1 MKGGLTRLA
10 GAGAALTL
18 ALAACGG
25 VDTGGSAGTGGDSGG
40 GQGEQRQITVT
51 AFAGAWGELF
61 KKSFVEPF
69 ERETGAKVNLVY
81 GANAEW
87 LTKLRAAGG
96 ENPPFDVIAFTPD
109 ASLPAASAGLL
120 QPIDTTAL
128 THWKELDPVLSGKSA
143 YQGKQYGVPLTT
155 GSTGLLY
162 RTDHVKTAPK
172 DWSDIFDK
180 KYCGHVALPPLTYNP
195 GLEFFSALV
204 TSEGG
209 KLSDPAAVDRAF
221 TRLETLKGCVSAF
234 PANAGSAATVIENG
248 DAWIMPFWDGRAFA
262 LAEAGSPIGFTYPE
276 SGPVGALTSYFVA
289 SGTKNADLA
298 TKFLDHLTA
307 AQNQKPF
314 AEGTWYA
321 AGNDSIDYS
330 EPFEQKVEHGP
341 EVFEKFTWV
350 DYSVATPKLNEWQQ
364 RWNQIFG

>member
-1 MKGGLTRLA
+1 MMKGGRTLLA
-10 GAGAALTL
+10 GAGAALMLTL
-18 ALAACGG
+18 SACGG
-25 VDTGGSAGTGGDSGG
+25 VDTGGTSGTGTQSGSGG
-40 GQGEQRQITVT
+40 QQTLTVT

-69 ERETGAKVNLVY
+69 ERDTGAKVNLVY

-96 ENPPFDVIAFTPD
+96 NNPPFDVIALTPD

-120 QPIDTTAL
+120 QPLDTAKL
-128 THWKELDPVLSGKSA
+128 AHWKELDPVLSGRSA
-143 YQGKQYGVPLTT
+143 YQSKQYGVPLTT

-162 RTDHVKTAPK
+162 RTDKIKTPPQ

-180 KYCGHVALPPLTYNP
+180 QYCGHIALPPLTYNP

-204 TSEGG
+204 TSDGG

-221 TRLETLKGCVSAF
+221 AKLETLKDCVSSF
-234 PANAGSAATVIENG
+234 PANAGNAATVVENG

-262 LAEAGSPIGFTYPE
+262 MAEAGSPIGFTYPK

-289 SGTKNADLA
+289 SGTQKGELA
-298 TKFLDHLTA
+298 TKFLDYLTA

-330 EPFEQKVEHGP
+330 EAFDERVEHGP
-341 EVFEKFTWV
+341 EVFKKFIWV
-350 DYSVATPKLNEWQQ
+350 DYAVATPKLNEWQQ

>member
-1 MKGGLTRLA
+1 MRGGTTRLA
-10 GAGAALTL
+10 GAGAAIVL

-25 VDTGGSAGTGGDSGG
+25 VDTGGGSTEAAK
-40 GQGEQRQITVT
+40 QEITVT

-69 ERETGAKVNLVY
+69 QRDTGVKVNLVY

-96 ENPPFDVIAFTPD
+96 KNPPFDVIAFTPD
-109 ASLPAASAGLL
+109 ASRPAAAAGLL
-120 QPIDTTAL
+120 QPLQTDRLA
-128 THWKELDPVLSGKSA
+128 HWKELDPVLAEKSA
-143 YQGKQYGVPLTT
+143 HDGKQYGVPLTT
-155 GSTGLLY
+155 GSTGLMY
-162 RTDHVKTAPK
+162 RTDKIKNAPA

-180 KYCGHVALPPLTYNP
+180 QYCGHVALPPLTYNP

-204 TSEGG
+204 TSQGG
-209 KLSDPAAVDRAF
+209 KLSDPAAVDKAF
-221 TRLETLKGCVSAF
+221 TQLAKLKGCVSSF
-234 PANAGSAATVIENG
+234 PANAGNAATVMENG

-262 LAEAGSPIGFTYPE
+262 MAQAGSPIGFAYPK

-289 SGTKNADLA
+289 AGTTKSDLA
-298 TKFLDHLTA
+298 TKFLDYLTA
-307 AQNQKPF
+307 APNQKPF

-321 AGNDSIDYS
+321 AGNDTITYS
-330 EPFEQKVEHGP
+330 KEFDQRVQHGP
-341 EVFEKFTWV
+341 EVFRKFTWV
-350 DYSVATPKLNEWQQ
+350 DYAVATPKLNEWQQ

>member
-1 MKGGLTRLA
+1 MMKGGVTRLA
-10 GAGAALTL
+10 GAGVAVVL

-25 VDTGGSAGTGGDSGG
+25 VDTGGGTSGGDK
-40 GQGEQRQITVT
+40 QEELTVT

-69 ERETGAKVNLVY
+69 ERDTGAKVNLVY

-96 ENPPFDVIAFTPD
+96 KNPPFDVLAFTPD

-120 QPIDTTAL
+120 QPLQTDRL
-128 THWKELDPVLSGKSA
+128 THWKDLDPTLGSKSA
-143 YQGKQYGVPLTT
+143 YGGKQYGVPLTT
-155 GSTGLLY
+155 GSTGLMY
-162 RTDHVKTAPK
+162 RNDKIKTAPA

-204 TSEGG
+204 TSQGG
-209 KLSDPAAVDRAF
+209 KLSDPAAVDKAF
-221 TRLETLKGCVSAF
+221 ATLETLKGCVSAF
-234 PANAGSAATVIENG
+234 PANAGAAATVIENG

-262 LAEAGSPIGFTYPE
+262 LAQAGSPISFTYPK
-276 SGPVGALTSYFVA
+276 SGAVGALTSYFIA
-289 SGTKNADLA
+289 SGTQHSELA
-298 TKFLDHLTA
+298 MKFLDYLTA
-307 AQNQKPF
+307 AENQKPF

-321 AGNDSIDYS
+321 AGNNTITYNDN
-330 EPFEQKVEHGP
+330 FEQWVEHGP
-341 EVFEKFTWV
+341 EVYKKFVWV

>member
-1 MKGGLTRLA
+1 VV
-10 GAGAALTL
+10 ALTL
-18 ALAACGG
+18 SACGG
-25 VDTGGSAGTGGDSGG
+25 VDTGGSSNTGTGS
-40 GQGEQRQITVT
+40 GEQQQITVT

-61 KKSFVEPF
+61 KKSFVAPF
-69 ERETGAKVNLVY
+69 ERDTGAKVNLVY

-96 ENPPFDVIAFTPD
+96 KNPPFDVIAFTPD

-120 QPIDTTAL
+120 QPVDTAKL
-128 THWKELDPVLSGKSA
+128 THWKEIDPVLSGKSV

-162 RTDHVKTAPK
+162 RTDKIKTLPQ

-180 KYCGHVALPPLTYNP
+180 QYCGHIALPPLTYNP

-209 KLSDPAAVDRAF
+209 TLSDPAAVDKAF
-221 TRLETLKGCVSAF
+221 TKLATLKDCVSSF
-234 PANAGSAATVIENG
+234 PANAGNAATVVENG

-262 LAEAGSPIGFTYPE
+262 MAQAGSPIGFTYPK
-276 SGPVGALTSYFVA
+276 SGPVGALTSYFIA
-289 SGTKNADLA
+289 SGSQNSALA
-298 TKFLDHLTA
+298 TKFLDYLTA

-330 EPFEQKVEHGP
+330 ESFGQRVQHGP
-341 EVFEKFTWV
+341 KVFDKFTWV
-350 DYSVATPKLNEWQQ
+350 DYAVATPKLDEWQQ